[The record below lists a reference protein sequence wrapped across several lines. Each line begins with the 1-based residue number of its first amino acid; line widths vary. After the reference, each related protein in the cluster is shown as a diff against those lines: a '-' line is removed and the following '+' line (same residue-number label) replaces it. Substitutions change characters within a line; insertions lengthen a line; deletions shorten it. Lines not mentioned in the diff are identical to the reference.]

1 MERALGLDLQSRHD
15 KAWIVEGNL
24 VASQTDT
31 ELDDFPT
38 RVPFLTHLNE
48 CGLGFYLFI
57 H

>member
-1 MERALGLDLQSRHD
+1 MKRALGLDLQSRD
-15 KAWIVEGNL
+15 DEVWIAAGNL

-38 RVPFLTHLNE
+38 RVPSLTHVNE

-57 H
+57 Y